1 MYSERGSSR
10 NYAIP
15 VARRAM
21 TELLL
26 ISEAI
31 AAVDRAVFTGLERN
45 LAGLSAFSADCVEHL
60 AGLAVTSCA
69 LTCST
74 ACLATLRLIGKAL
87 FSVKFLLSGSEGE
100 FLSAILADER
110 LVSVHL

>member
-1 MYSERGSSR
+1 MCSERGSSR
-10 NYAIP
+10 NYATP
-15 VARRAM
+15 VARRAR

-31 AAVDRAVFTGLERN
+31 AAVDRAVLTGLEGN
-45 LAGLSAFSADCVEHL
+45 LAGLSAFSADCVEHFARL
-60 AGLAVTSCA
+60 TAASCA

-74 ACLATLRLIGKAL
+74 ACLATLRLVGEAL

-100 FLSAILADER
+100 FLSAILADES